1 MKLRVDY
8 VTNSSSSSFVIV
20 NKVNDCGELR
30 AYMEEEYGMYGIRLL
45 DHYLV
50 NGVDIRHTYDKKKAN
65 DPDEYEENYIYYEL
79 PEDHCPNEV
88 YVDEEVTF
96 EPNFKY
102 LFSTHYSYTTDVD
115 EPGDDAWLE
124 EHLPKEY
131 IEEIY
136 RTEDY

>member
-30 AYMEEEYGMYGIRLL
+30 AYMKEEYGKYGIRLL

-65 DPDEYEENYIYYEL
+65 DPDEYEENYIYYDL
-79 PEDHCPNEV
+79 PEGHCPNEV
-88 YVDEEVTF
+88 YVD
-96 EPNFKY
+96 
-102 LFSTHYSYTTDVD
+102 
-115 EPGDDAWLE
+115 
-124 EHLPKEY
+124 
-131 IEEIY
+131 
-136 RTEDY
+136 